1 MPLCHGRRVA
11 APLALLFLLLI
22 NSAAF
27 AQGRINGVL
36 KQKDGSPVG
45 GAVVVLN
52 ERGSAE
58 VTNAEGKYGFDRVT
72 AGKYTLT
79 ITLGDHTTTENVT
92 AASSGA
98 DVTTTVD
105 WPLAFADT
113 VTVTG
118 VSKHVERIVESPAA
132 VTRIDS
138 ADLSREAADPQ
149 LPRRLARVPGVE
161 LVQSSLYTFSLNTRG
176 FNTNNGRHFP
186 VFVDGRDASTP
197 VVLGNQEWGA
207 VPVPIDALSSVE
219 VVRGPAAALYG
230 SGAFS
235 GVVNLISK
243 SPEEAKGGR
252 ARFTGG
258 QLHTFGGDFQF
269 AAAPKKG
276 WSYRL
281 LGATQ
286 RSRDFTMSRLTSVE
300 YAGLAKE
307 VIALPE
313 GDVKVMSGSA
323 RLDYSAAGRHFT
335 AEGGTARVENVLQVT
350 SLGRSLTSDVRRPWA
365 RINFSASGW
374 NLMTAY
380 TGRDAHDLRSLASG
394 QSGYLAES
402 NIAAEAQY
410 HRVLSR
416 GRGQLVAG
424 ASIARQHV
432 DSTDPAGSPTIFLVP
447 ESARQEAAFAQLDW
461 NLTPKFKA
469 VASGRWDD
477 STLHDGRFSPRVA
490 MTFSPAAGQTFR
502 ANYSNAFQSPSLVE
516 FFLRAPVAPPLDLSA
531 LQTAL
536 APLLGGVSLGFSAI
550 PMQAVGNAH
559 MKVERIETYE
569 AGYTGVLGRKL
580 MATASVFY
588 NRRHDFTT
596 NLVPQTGS
604 ALGRVNPDFQP
615 YQPPSSLSATAAA
628 ALLNALKSSL
638 PASVY
643 GAMSNDATGKPV
655 FAMLTFGNF
664 GETTDRGVELGL
676 TGWVRPDWRVEGAIT
691 LMSFNV
697 KSQLAESVISPNVP
711 TRQVSVGTTYGG
723 PRFNVSGTLRAVNA
737 FDWNAGVF
745 VGRVPAYAVVDAAA
759 GVKLQH
765 GWRAEVDAAN
775 LLDHRHYE
783 LFGGSVLGRRVLGSL
798 VYTW

>member
-1 MPLCHGRRVA
+1 MA
-11 APLALLFLLLI
+11 APLALVFALLI

-27 AQGRINGVL
+27 AQGRINGVV

-58 VTNAEGKYGFDRVT
+58 VTNADGKYGFDRVA

-79 ITLGDHTTTENVT
+79 ITLGDHTATESVT
-92 AASSGA
+92 VSSTGA
-98 DVTTTVD
+98 EISTMVD

-138 ADLSREAADPQ
+138 ADLSREATDPQ

-207 VPVPIDALSSVE
+207 LPVPIDALSSVE

-258 QLHTFGGDFQF
+258 QLHTLGGDFQF
-269 AAAPKKG
+269 ATVPKKG
-276 WSYRL
+276 WSYRV

-307 VIALPE
+307 AIALPA

-323 RLDYSAAGRHFT
+323 RLDYAASGRHFT

-350 SLGRSLTSDVRRPWA
+350 SLGRSLTSEVQRPWA
-365 RINFSASGW
+365 RLNFSAAGW
-374 NLMTAY
+374 NVMTAY
-380 TGRDAHDLRSLASG
+380 TGRDAHDLRSLSSG

-402 NIAAEAQY
+402 NVAGEAQY
-410 HRVLSR
+410 HRVLAR

-424 ASIARQHV
+424 ASFARQHV
-432 DSTDPAGSPTIFLVP
+432 DSTDPSGSPTIFLVP
-447 ESARQEAAFAQLDW
+447 ESARQEAAFAQIDW
-461 NLTPKFKA
+461 NLTPKIKA

-550 PMQAVGNAH
+550 PMQAVGNSH

-604 ALGRVNPDFQP
+604 SLGRINPDFQA
-615 YQPPSSLSATAAA
+615 YQPPASLSATASA
-628 ALLNALKSSL
+628 ALLNALKASL
-638 PASVY
+638 PASLY

-655 FAMLTFGNF
+655 FALLTFGNF

-676 TGWVRPDWRVEGAIT
+676 TGWVRPDWRVEGALT

-711 TRQVSVGTTYGG
+711 TRQASIGTTYGG

-759 GVKLQH
+759 GVKLPH
-765 GWRAEVDAAN
+765 GWRAEIDAAN

-783 LFGGSVLGRRVLGSL
+783 LFGGSLLGRRVLGSL